1 MSPEQFIRKICHDLR
16 APMRGLSE
24 LPTWIEEDLNAN
36 QISIPASVV
45 ELLDMQKTQAKRLD
59 LIVIGL
65 SEIAKINRTE
75 DRARTAIGNVEP
87 SNGWPK
93 NLRCEF
99 GVDDV
104 PLEQSH
110 AKLAINHLVDNAF
123 KHADADQNSAC
134 LSVSKTAENIR
145 IAVADFGPGI
155 EHQYREKVFEPL
167 TTLKPRD
174 VCEGS
179 GMGLAVVSRIA
190 EIYGG
195 SCAIRSNADSSGIVS
210 ELIVPA
216 T

>member
-24 LPTWIEEDLNAN
+24 LPTWIEEDLNTN
-36 QISIPASVV
+36 QITIPASVV
-45 ELLDMQKTQAKRLD
+45 ELLEMQKTQAKRLD

-65 SEIAKINRTE
+65 SEIAKLNRT
-75 DRARTAIGNVEP
+75 DNRAKTAMSNVEP
-87 SNGWPK
+87 SGGWPE
-93 NLRCEF
+93 NLQCGF
-99 GVDDV
+99 DVDDV
-104 PLEQSH
+104 PLEQNH
-110 AKLAINHLVDNAF
+110 ARLAINHLVDNAF
-123 KHADADQNSAC
+123 KHANADQNSAR
-134 LSVSKTAENIR
+134 LSVSKIADSIR
-145 IAVADFGPGI
+145 IAVTDFGPGI

-195 SCAIRSNADSSGIVS
+195 SCAIRSNTDGSGIVS

-216 T
+216 I